1 MLVVSDLWGYPG
13 AGWYGRQA
21 PWDDWDAWSAFVRDL
36 ARRNGDH
43 DMVWD
48 IWNEPDVPYF
58 WTGTEAQYH
67 ELYRR
72 AYIAIRQEL
81 GTRATVASPR

>member
-1 MLVVSDLWGYPG
+1 
-13 AGWYGRQA
+13 
-21 PWDDWDAWSAFVRDL
+21 
-36 ARRNGDH
+36 
-43 DMVWD
+43 MVWD

-67 ELYRR
+67 ELDRR

-81 GTRATVASPR
+81 GTRAHDRRPQRQRLPLGLAESVCSSTAAAPIARSML